1 MEKLDD
7 LRGPECVVCGASI
20 EGKRSDARYCS
31 ARCYNRELSKMQS
44 DALLASKANRPP
56 CRICGNPIPA
66 HEPANRIY
74 CSLRCMKEATNRRI
88 RVRLAKPC
96 LVCGKAIS
104 TTHPDQKY
112 CSRRCLY
119 KAQKVVTRRTCRSC
133 GKRFEQRK
141 AKQKYCCH
149 ECAAVG
155 RRKPD
160 AKRRNRS
167 SKSTSSVFRCDEAS
181 AWCA

>member
-1 MEKLDD
+1 MEALDD

-31 ARCYNRELSKMQS
+31 AKCYNLEAGQMESE
-44 DALLASKANRPP
+44 ALLAAKANRPP
-56 CRICGNPIPA
+56 CRICGGAIPISAPI
-66 HEPANRIY
+66 NRIY
-74 CSLRCMKEATNRRI
+74 CSLACNKEATNRRI
-88 RVRLAKPC
+88 RERLAKPC
-96 LVCGKAIS
+96 LICGKAIS

-119 KAQKVVTRRTCRSC
+119 KAQKVVKRRTCRSC
-133 GKRFEQRK
+133 GKHFQQRK

-149 ECAAVG
+149 ECAAAA

-167 SKSTSSVFRCDEAS
+167 STSRAR
-181 AWCA
+181 